1 MFNCFSTFCSLTI
14 VKRSENM
21 PDKLVIAIAGKGG
34 VGKTTFAALLLKAL
48 VKTGKDILVLDCDPD
63 ANMPDVLGVP
73 VMRKETV
80 GGKTAKLKE
89 RIAKGSI
96 PPQMTKERILEQD
109 IFEVLMEMDDFDLL
123 TMGCSEGPG
132 CYCFANQLATQILD
146 TLSKNYDITLMDMEA
161 GLEHL
166 SRRTTRDVDIL
177 IMVTDA
183 SKMGMT
189 TVKRIKELSIE
200 VGLKFNRIYVV
211 GNKFSPELQNIL
223 EETAKEIGVEFL
235 GIIPPSDQIAK
246 YNLEG
251 RSLFELPDSSPAA
264 LAVQE
269 MAKKM
274 KLVT

>member
-1 MFNCFSTFCSLTI
+1 
-14 VKRSENM
+14 M